1 MFFVCVTFLKNKQTR
16 KKKTVILIKMTHGIL
31 MGLGRLLEVN
41 MNPVPTITFIQ
52 HSDNNILK
60 EHAVP
65 HLPASSLILQMKTK

>member
-1 MFFVCVTFLKNKQTR
+1 
-16 KKKTVILIKMTHGIL
+16 MTHGIL